1 MNKQQLANK
10 IWASA
15 NKMRSKIEA
24 NEYKDYILGFI
35 FYKFLSEQVVKF
47 CKDNDFADEDLV
59 QLKEEDTE
67 IVKWVQD
74 NLGYFISYEHLYSTW
89 IDKKFGFQ
97 ISNVRDA
104 LSAFTRLISPTHKK
118 VFVGIF
124 DTLQTG
130 LKKLGASD
138 AEQTKAVRDL
148 LALIKDIPMNG
159 KQDYDVLGFIYEYLI
174 SQFAANAGKKAGEFY
189 TPHEVSLL
197 MSEIVALHL
206 KDREKIEIY
215 DPTSG
220 SGSLLI
226 NIGKSVAKHLKSEDS
241 IKYYAQELKQNTY
254 NLTRMNLVMRGIIP
268 DNIIARNGDTLK
280 DDWPYFDENDKEGTY
295 EPLFVDAVVSNP
307 PYSQSWTPPR
317 KPKSGEQGENDPRF
331 DYGIAPKGKADYA
344 FLLHDL
350 YHLKSDGIMTI
361 VLPHGVLF
369 RGDAGDGTPDNK
381 GDLSEGTIRRE
392 LIENNHIDTIIG
404 LPADIFF
411 GTGIPTIVMVLRKHR
426 ERNDVLIID
435 ASKGFKKEGKKNKL
449 RASDIKRIVDTYEQR
464 IDVPK
469 FAKVVSKDEI
479 RHNSYNLNIPRYVN
493 SSDEPETW
501 DLYATIF
508 GGIPKSDLAS
518 LYSYWTAFPNLYD
531 DLFTKTEM
539 PYTTLAVNDVRQFVK
554 EHKNIR
560 NFVKSYENVFGDLNT
575 LLRERLLDNMLSLKI
590 AAEELYLTKQM
601 FQRLAPLPL
610 IDRFDAYQL
619 FADKWEVIAQDLE
632 IIQSEGF
639 AATRVVD
646 PNMVIKKKDDTEDE
660 IQDGWVGRI
669 LPFELVQTTYLKK
682 EYQALSDKQTR
693 YDEIDGDIEFCLD
706 EMAEDEKDAIVNED
720 GKLMP
725 KSVEEKLTEA
735 LAQVETPAILT
746 LQEYITL
753 TKKKDKQ
760 AFIASHCE
768 IEWKA
773 MIVGKDG
780 TYPVKS
786 VNKYIADLR
795 NKYEFEADSY
805 EANLIK
811 ISNLLAESKQLKS
824 EIKQDSLALHERTK
838 QVIETELSDEDVID
852 LLSVKWIDS
861 LCDHINV
868 LPHTVVDT
876 FVEKVIA
883 LYKKYDTTLM
893 SIDSEI
899 KEASRELT
907 MMFDDLTGNEYDM
920 KALAELKAI
929 LCNEIRY

>member
-539 PYTTLAVNDVRQFVK
+539 PYTTFAVNDVRQFIK

-560 NFVKSYENVFGDLNT
+560 NFVKSYENVFDDFNT

-669 LPFELVQTTYLKK
+669 LPFELVQTSYLKI

>member
-1 MNKQQLANK
+1 M
-10 IWASA
+10 
-15 NKMRSKIEA
+15 
-24 NEYKDYILGFI
+24 
-35 FYKFLSEQVVKF
+35 
-47 CKDNDFADEDLV
+47 
-59 QLKEEDTE
+59 
-67 IVKWVQD
+67 
-74 NLGYFISYEHLYSTW
+74 
-89 IDKKFGFQ
+89 
-97 ISNVRDA
+97 
-104 LSAFTRLISPTHKK
+104 
-118 VFVGIF
+118 
-124 DTLQTG
+124 
-130 LKKLGASD
+130 
-138 AEQTKAVRDL
+138 
-148 LALIKDIPMNG
+148 
-159 KQDYDVLGFIYEYLI
+159 
-174 SQFAANAGKKAGEFY
+174 
-189 TPHEVSLL
+189 
-197 MSEIVALHL
+197 
-206 KDREKIEIY
+206 
-215 DPTSG
+215 
-220 SGSLLI
+220 
-226 NIGKSVAKHLKSEDS
+226 
-241 IKYYAQELKQNTY
+241 
-254 NLTRMNLVMRGIIP
+254 
-268 DNIIARNGDTLK
+268 
-280 DDWPYFDENDKEGTY
+280 
-295 EPLFVDAVVSNP
+295 
-307 PYSQSWTPPR
+307 
-317 KPKSGEQGENDPRF
+317 
-331 DYGIAPKGKADYA
+331 
-344 FLLHDL
+344 
-350 YHLKSDGIMTI
+350 
-361 VLPHGVLF
+361 
-369 RGDAGDGTPDNK
+369 
-381 GDLSEGTIRRE
+381 
-392 LIENNHIDTIIG
+392 
-404 LPADIFF
+404 
-411 GTGIPTIVMVLRKHR
+411 
-426 ERNDVLIID
+426 
-435 ASKGFKKEGKKNKL
+435 
-449 RASDIKRIVDTYEQR
+449 
-464 IDVPK
+464 
-469 FAKVVSKDEI
+469 
-479 RHNSYNLNIPRYVN
+479 
-493 SSDEPETW
+493 
-501 DLYATIF
+501 
-508 GGIPKSDLAS
+508 
-518 LYSYWTAFPNLYD
+518 
-531 DLFTKTEM
+531 
-539 PYTTLAVNDVRQFVK
+539 
-554 EHKNIR
+554 
-560 NFVKSYENVFGDLNT
+560 
-575 LLRERLLDNMLSLKI
+575 
-590 AAEELYLTKQM
+590 
-601 FQRLAPLPL
+601 
-610 IDRFDAYQL
+610 
-619 FADKWEVIAQDLE
+619 IAQDLE